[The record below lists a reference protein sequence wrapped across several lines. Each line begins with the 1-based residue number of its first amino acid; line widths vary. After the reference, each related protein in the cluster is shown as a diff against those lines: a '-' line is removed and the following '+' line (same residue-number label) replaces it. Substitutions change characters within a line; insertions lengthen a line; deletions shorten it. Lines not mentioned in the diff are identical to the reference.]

1 MPRLRSCPLWLGS
14 SASSWHRMRLRFRT
28 YAFYAVPFG
37 EMASTPSQQSVA
49 FFLQAC
55 AAIVA
60 RAAWPRSSQIAGAV
74 VHTTLEWI
82 GATQGW
88 KDLDFFVESKA
99 RVVESLVQ
107 VLRHVSGGLVRQR
120 AWCRPCNSDEG
131 KTKAPR
137 GVHVAVRE
145 WFRLVKSE
153 STVNLYLFSD
163 GSLEGKGRKL

>member
-1 MPRLRSCPLWLGS
+1 M
-14 SASSWHRMRLRFRT
+14 RFRT
-28 YAFYAVPFG
+28 YAFHAVPFD
-37 EMASTPSQQSVA
+37 EMASALSQQSVA

-74 VHTTLEWI
+74 DVHTTLEWI

-131 KTKAPR
+131 KR
-137 GVHVAVRE
+137 VRE
-145 WFRLVKSE
+145 AVGIGLKMLRVLLDFCSAIGV
-153 STVNLYLFSD
+153 TD
-163 GSLEGKGRKL
+163 PAGA